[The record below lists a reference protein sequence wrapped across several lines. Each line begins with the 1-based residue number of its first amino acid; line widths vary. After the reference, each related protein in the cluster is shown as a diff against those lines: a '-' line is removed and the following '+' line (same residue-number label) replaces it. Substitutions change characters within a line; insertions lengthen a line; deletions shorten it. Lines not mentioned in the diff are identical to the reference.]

1 MKYLRRIIWFFA
13 NRLLALCL
21 ILGLV
26 MTVFY
31 YAMNLTNIQIVL
43 KDGMANRAKYIM
55 GMENDRKELEKYF
68 QNACMADDNA
78 LLEAENGKSAYADYN
93 VRGIDH
99 RLEMGFLWVWPWDS
113 TVRLNITEKI
123 PRIDGRV
130 KGSRADELIARE
142 GAKAIHNPDYE
153 QGMFTSVVTGV
164 RYFAERG
171 AEGLLLLPGDC
182 AAVPR
187 QAVREL
193 LVNGKALDGSV
204 IPVQPEGSTVQVLAV
219 MG

>member
-21 ILGLV
+21 IMGLI

-68 QNACMADDNA
+68 LTVCMQNDND
-78 LLEAENGKSAYADYN
+78 LITAESGESAYKNYN

-113 TVRLNITEKI
+113 TARLSISEKI

-130 KGSRADELIARE
+130 KGSKADEVIARE
-142 GAKAIHNPDYE
+142 GASAVYPPAWTDSQYR
-153 QGMFTSVVTGV
+153 V
-164 RYFAERG
+164 
-171 AEGLLLLPGDC
+171 LLT
-182 AAVPR
+182 
-187 QAVREL
+187 RE
-193 LVNGKALDGSV
+193 NGQWKIKTLT
-204 IPVQPEGSTVQVLAV
+204 PVAQ
-219 MG
+219 